1 MRRRSRGFTPFMNS
15 GPLFLIADLREHA
28 EHRLVGAPVEVAS
41 NYEAIVAL
49 YSLFTWVYDA
59 LPHDAIS

>member
-1 MRRRSRGFTPFMNS
+1 MVSDHS
-15 GPLFLIADLREHA
+15 
-28 EHRLVGAPVEVAS
+28 
-41 NYEAIVAL
+41 YEAIVAL